1 MCEVAVGG
9 AWNRA
14 HRSGRTGCV
23 NPPAPSSRAALR
35 ALPSAG
41 HPASELT
48 RAIDT
53 FLSQPDMP
61 ANTRRS
67 YATTLRFIE
76 RELAGSPPS
85 APLLAEIVKQR
96 WEQSSPATWNLRVA
110 TVGSF
115 LTYVHEQDLLDVPGE
130 LRLRRRREHHDN
142 TRSIPI
148 ASLERLWQRREIPI
162 RERTLW
168 RMLYETAA
176 RADEILGI
184 DTEDLDIPNKRAR
197 VGSKGGDTDYVFFQ
211 AGTARLLPRLLIG
224 RKRGPVFLSH
234 LAPSPARVPASLDL
248 CPITGRARLSYRR
261 AEELL
266 VQNTGWTLH
275 QFRHSALTQLAEQN
289 VALPLLMAKSRHRN
303 LRTLQRYARP
313 GPEAI
318 AALTADRDPARRTSR
333 R

>member
-1 MCEVAVGG
+1 M
-9 AWNRA
+9 
-14 HRSGRTGCV
+14 
-23 NPPAPSSRAALR
+23 
-35 ALPSAG
+35 
-41 HPASELT
+41 SELT
-48 RAIDT
+48 LAIDT

-76 RELAGSPPS
+76 RELAGNPPT
-85 APLLAEIVKQR
+85 AQLLAEIVTRR

-115 LTYVHEQDLLDVPGE
+115 LSYVHEQALLDVPGE
-130 LRLRRRREHHDN
+130 LRLRRRHEHHDN

-148 ASLERLWQRREIPI
+148 ASLDRLWQRREIPI

-184 DTEDLDIPNKRAR
+184 DVEDLDIPNKRAR
-197 VGSKGGDTDYVFFQ
+197 VGSKGGDNDFVFFQ
-211 AGTARLLPRLLIG
+211 AATARLLPRLLAG
-224 RKRGPVFLSH
+224 RKRGPIFLSH
-234 LAPSPARVPASLDL
+234 LAPSPGRVPASLDL
-248 CPITGRARLSYRR
+248 CPTTGRARLSYRR

-266 VQNTGWTLH
+266 VEHTGWTLH

-303 LRTLQRYARP
+303 LRTVQRYARP
-313 GPEAI
+313 GPEAV
-318 AALTADRDPARRTSR
+318 AALTAEHDPARRTAR
-333 R
+333 H

>member
-1 MCEVAVGG
+1 MDA
-9 AWNRA
+9 
-14 HRSGRTGCV
+14 SQ
-23 NPPAPSSRAALR
+23 PSSSSALR
-35 ALPSAG
+35 ALPIVCATTD
-41 HPASELT
+41 EL
-48 RAIDT
+48 RFAIDA
-53 FLSQPDMP
+53 FLSQPDMT

-76 RELAGSPPS
+76 REVGGQPLN
-85 APLLAEIVKQR
+85 APLLAAIVTQR
-96 WEQSSPATWNLRVA
+96 WDESSPATWNLRVA
-110 TVGSF
+110 SVGSF
-115 LTYVHEQDLLDVPGE
+115 LAYVREQDLLNVPGE

-142 TRSIPI
+142 TRSLPV

-184 DTEDLDIPNKRAR
+184 DVTDLDVPNKRAR
-197 VGSKGGDTDYVFFQ
+197 VGSKGGDTDFVFFQ
-211 AGTARLLPRLLIG
+211 AGTARLLPRLLSG

-266 VQNTGWTLH
+266 VEHTGWTLH

-289 VALPLLMAKSRHRN
+289 VSLPLLMAKSRHRN
-303 LRTLQRYARP
+303 LRTLQRYAKP
-313 GPEAI
+313 GPEAV
-318 AALTADRDPARRTSR
+318 AALTADHDPARRTHRS
-333 R
+333 

>member
-1 MCEVAVGG
+1 MDA
-9 AWNRA
+9 AQ
-14 HRSGRTGCV
+14 T
-23 NPPAPSSRAALR
+23 PSSSALR
-35 ALPSAG
+35 ALQIVATADG
-41 HPASELT
+41 ELT
-48 RAIDT
+48 LAIDT
-53 FLSQPDMP
+53 FLSQPDMT

-76 RELAGSPPS
+76 REVAGQPLN
-85 APLLAEIVKQR
+85 APLLAAIVTQR
-96 WEQSSPATWNLRVA
+96 WDESSPATWNLRIA
-110 TVGSF
+110 SVGSF
-115 LTYVHEQDLLDVPGE
+115 LTYVREQDLIEIPGE

-148 ASLERLWQRREIPI
+148 ASLDRLWQRREIPI

-184 DTEDLDIPNKRAR
+184 NIADLDIPNKRAR
-197 VGSKGGDTDYVFFQ
+197 VACKGGDTDFVFFQ
-211 AGTARLLPRLLIG
+211 AGTARLLPRLLAG
-224 RKRGPVFLSH
+224 RKRGPIFLSH

-266 VQNTGWTLH
+266 VQHTGWTLH

-313 GPEAI
+313 GPEAV
-318 AALTADRDPARRTSR
+318 AALTADHDPARRTHTSTPR
-333 R
+333 SAWRLARTAP

>member
-1 MCEVAVGG
+1 MA
-9 AWNRA
+9 AP
-14 HRSGRTGCV
+14 H
-23 NPPAPSSRAALR
+23 PASSSALR
-35 ALPSAG
+35 ALPIVG
-41 HPASELT
+41 ASGGELT
-48 RAIDT
+48 LAIDT
-53 FLSQPDMP
+53 FLSQPDMA

-76 RELAGSPPS
+76 REVGGQPLN
-85 APLLAEIVKQR
+85 APLLAAMVTQR
-96 WEQSSPATWNLRVA
+96 WDESSPATWNLRIA
-110 TVGSF
+110 SVGSF
-115 LTYVHEQDLLDVPGE
+115 LTYVREQALLDVPGE

-142 TRSIPI
+142 TRSLPI

-184 DTEDLDIPNKRAR
+184 DIQDLDIPNKRAR

-211 AGTARLLPRLLIG
+211 AGTARLLPRLLGG

-266 VQNTGWTLH
+266 VEHTGWTLH

-313 GPEAI
+313 GQEAV
-318 AALTADRDPARRTSR
+318 AALTARHDPARRTR
-333 R
+333 RDATA

>member
-1 MCEVAVGG
+1 MTAS
-9 AWNRA
+9 
-14 HRSGRTGCV
+14 H
-23 NPPAPSSRAALR
+23 PSSSIALR
-35 ALPSAG
+35 ALPAADAPG
-41 HPASELT
+41 GDLT
-48 RAIDT
+48 FAIDT

-76 RELAGSPPS
+76 REIGEHPLN
-85 APLLAEIVKQR
+85 APLLTALVTQR
-96 WEQSSPATWNLRVA
+96 WDDASPATWNLRVA

-115 LTYVHEQDLLDVPGE
+115 LAYVRDQALLEIPGE
-130 LRLRRRREHHDN
+130 LRLRRRRERHDN

-148 ASLERLWQRREIPI
+148 ASLDRLWQRREIPI

-184 DTEDLDIPNKRAR
+184 DIQELDIPNKRAR
-197 VGSKGGDTDYVFFQ
+197 VASKGGDTDFVFFQ
-211 AGTARLLPRLLIG
+211 AGTARLLPRLLSG
-224 RKRGPVFLSH
+224 RKRGPIFLSH
-234 LAPSPARVPASLDL
+234 LAPSPARVPASMDL
-248 CPITGRARLSYRR
+248 CPVTGRARLSYRR

-266 VQNTGWTLH
+266 VQHTGWTLH
-275 QFRHSALTQLAEQN
+275 QFRHSALTRLAEEN

-313 GPEAI
+313 GPEAV
-318 AALTADRDPARRTSR
+318 AALTAGHDPARRAPR
-333 R
+333 G

>member
-1 MCEVAVGG
+1 VIP
-9 AWNRA
+9 
-14 HRSGRTGCV
+14 S
-23 NPPAPSSRAALR
+23 PASSTSALR
-35 ALPSAG
+35 ALPSADSPG
-41 HPASELT
+41 SELT
-48 RAIDT
+48 VAIDT
-53 FLSQPDMP
+53 FLSQPDMT

-76 RELAGSPPS
+76 REIDGRPFNAPMLA
-85 APLLAEIVKQR
+85 AIVTQR
-96 WEQSSPATWNLRVA
+96 WEHCAPATWNLRIA

-115 LTYVHEQDLLDVPGE
+115 VTYVREHALLDVPGE
-130 LRLRRRREHHDN
+130 MRLRRRREHHDN
-142 TRSIPI
+142 TRSLPT

-184 DTEDLDIPNKRAR
+184 DIEDVDIHNKRAR
-197 VGSKGGDTDYVFFQ
+197 VASKGGDTDYVFFQ
-211 AGTARLLPRLLIG
+211 AGTARLLPRLLAG
-224 RKRGPVFLSH
+224 RKRGPIFLSH
-234 LAPSPARVPASLDL
+234 LAPSPARVPATLDL

-266 VQNTGWTLH
+266 VKHTGWTLH

-313 GPEAI
+313 GPEAV
-318 AALTADRDPARRTSR
+318 AALTARHDPARRAPR
-333 R
+333 V

>member
-1 MCEVAVGG
+1 M
-9 AWNRA
+9 
-14 HRSGRTGCV
+14 
-23 NPPAPSSRAALR
+23 
-35 ALPSAG
+35 
-41 HPASELT
+41 
-48 RAIDT
+48 
-53 FLSQPDMP
+53 
-61 ANTRRS
+61 
-67 YATTLRFIE
+67 
-76 RELAGSPPS
+76 
-85 APLLAEIVKQR
+85 
-96 WEQSSPATWNLRVA
+96 
-110 TVGSF
+110 
-115 LTYVHEQDLLDVPGE
+115 HEQALLEIPGE

-148 ASLERLWQRREIPI
+148 ASLDRLWQRREIPI

-184 DTEDLDIPNKRAR
+184 DIQDLDIPNKRAR

-211 AGTARLLPRLLIG
+211 AGTARLLPRLLGG

-248 CPITGRARLSYRR
+248 CPVTGRARLSYRR

-266 VQNTGWTLH
+266 VKHTGWTLH
-275 QFRHSALTQLAEQN
+275 QFRHSAITQLAEQN

-313 GPEAI
+313 GPEAV
-318 AALTADRDPARRTSR
+318 AALTAQHDPARRAPRT
-333 R
+333 